1 MINTF
6 YGANTLATPGAFL
19 AALFIGFVFGFA
31 LERAGFGSSKK
42 LAGIFYFRDMT
53 VLKVMFSGLIV
64 AMLGLYYAIGLGFI
78 SIENLYLMPT
88 KYGAQILGG
97 FVFGIGFVLG
107 GWCPGTAAVGIAAGR
122 VDGLVFLGGAFFGS
136 LIFNETYSL
145 VEPLMEASSGVVLVY
160 DSLGLSSSTF
170 AFIFT
175 LIAIAAFWFAEFVEF
190 VLHDKGKY
198 WGSRFLKGFSVL
210 LITFAFGTFAFQPL
224 APSQNPELKNLAAI
238 EAEKDHLAAE
248 VLADWLMDGKAGLV
262 LVDVRP
268 SNEFHRYHLPGAI
281 NLPLDQLAKG
291 LAPHKNKGTIV
302 LYSNGMV
309 HPAQARDALVRLGF
323 GNVLFLTDGLTGFRE
338 EILKPLSL
346 RREPLSAEQ
355 RSKIN
360 KWRSFFSK

>member
-19 AALFIGFVFGFA
+19 ASLFIGFVFGFA

-64 AMLGLYYAIGLGFI
+64 AMLGLFYAIGLGFI

-107 GWCPGTAAVGIAAGR
+107 GWCPGTAAVGVAAGR

-145 VEPLMEASSGVVLVY
+145 VEPLMEANSGVVLVY
-160 DSLGLSSSTF
+160 ESLGLSSSAF

-190 VLHDKGKY
+190 VLHNKGKY
-198 WGSRFLKGFSVL
+198 WGSRFLKAFSVM
-210 LITFAFGTFAFQPL
+210 LITFAFGTFAFQSVT
-224 APSQNPELKNLAAI
+224 PSQSSELTNLTKI
-238 EAEKDHLAAE
+238 EAEKDHFAANE
-248 VLADWLMDGKAGLV
+248 LADWLMEGKASLV

-268 SNEFHRYHLPGAI
+268 RADFQSYHLPSAI
-281 NLPLDQLAKG
+281 NLPLDELAEG
-291 LAPHKNKGTIV
+291 LAPYKNKGTIV

-309 HPAQARDALVRLGF
+309 HPAQARDALVRLGYE
-323 GNVLFLTDGLTGFRE
+323 NVFFLTDGLTGFRE
-338 EILKPLSL
+338 EILKPISL
-346 RREPLSAEQ
+346 RAEPLSEEQ

-360 KWRSFFSK
+360 KWRAFFGK